1 MVSYGVNPIAYIGG
15 RMRILVVEDEK
26 KVAGFVKK
34 GFEEE
39 SYAVDVAYDGVEG
52 EYLATTNEYDAIVLD
67 IMLPKKNGMDV
78 VKDLRTRGIKTPVLL
93 LTARDA
99 VEDKVKGLDS
109 GADDYL
115 SKPFAFEELLARVRA
130 LMRRKEY
137 SIVELKFADLA
148 LDQATRKAKRG
159 SMEIDLTSKEYGLLE
174 YFLRNPNKVLTRT
187 MIAEHVWDYTFDT
200 DTNVIDV
207 YVNHLRNK
215 IDKDSSK
222 KLIHTVRGIG
232 YILKEE

>member
-1 MVSYGVNPIAYIGG
+1 
-15 RMRILVVEDEK
+15 MRILVVEDEK
-26 KVAGFVKK
+26 KVAGFIKK

-39 SYAVDVAYDGVEG
+39 SYAVDIAYDGVEG
-52 EYLATTNEYDAIVLD
+52 EYLATTNDYDAIVLD
-67 IMLPKKNGMDV
+67 IMLPKKNGVDV
-78 VKDLRTRGIKTPVLL
+78 VKDLRSRGIKTPVLL

>member
-1 MVSYGVNPIAYIGG
+1 
-15 RMRILVVEDEK
+15 MRILIVEDEK
-26 KVAGFVKK
+26 KVAGFIKK
-34 GFEEE
+34 GLEEE

-52 EYLATTNEYDAIVLD
+52 EYMASTNDYDIILLD
-67 IMLPKKNGMDV
+67 IMLPKKNGIEMV
-78 VKDLRTRGIKTPVLL
+78 RDLRSRNINTPVLL

-99 VEDKVKGLDS
+99 VEDKVRGLNS

-115 SKPFAFEELLARVRA
+115 SKPFAFEELLARIRA
-130 LMRRKEY
+130 LMRRKDLGIAEM
-137 SIVELKFADLA
+137 KFADLI

-159 SMEIDLTSKEYGLLE
+159 DTVIDLTSKEYGLLE

-187 MIAEHVWDYTFDT
+187 MIAEHVWDYTFDS

-215 IDKDSSK
+215 IDKEPFK
-222 KLIHTVRGIG
+222 RLIHTVRGIG
-232 YILKEE
+232 YILKEGE

>member
-1 MVSYGVNPIAYIGG
+1 
-15 RMRILVVEDEK
+15 MRILVVEDEK
-26 KVAGFVKK
+26 KVEGFIKK
-34 GFEEE
+34 GLEEE
-39 SYAVDVAYDGVEG
+39 SYAVDVAYDGIEG
-52 EYLATTNEYDAIVLD
+52 EYLASTNDYDAIILD
-67 IMLPKKNGMDV
+67 IMLPKKNGIDV
-78 VKDLRTRGIKTPVLL
+78 VKNLRSKDIKTPVLL

-99 VEDKVKGLDS
+99 VDDKVKGLDS

-130 LMRRKEY
+130 LMRRKGY
-137 SIVELKFADLA
+137 GITELKFADLV

-159 SMEIDLTSKEYGLLE
+159 DTVIDLTSKEYGLLE

-187 MIAEHVWDYTFDT
+187 MIAEHVWDYSFDS
-200 DTNVIDV
+200 DTNIIDV

-215 IDKDSSK
+215 IDKEPFK

-232 YILKEE
+232 YIVKEGE

>member
-1 MVSYGVNPIAYIGG
+1 
-15 RMRILVVEDEK
+15 MRILVVEDEK

-52 EYLATTNEYDAIVLD
+52 EYLATTNDYDAIVLD

>member
-1 MVSYGVNPIAYIGG
+1 
-15 RMRILVVEDEK
+15 MRILIVEDEK

-34 GFEEE
+34 GLEQE

-52 EYLATTNEYDAIVLD
+52 EYLASTNDYDVIILD
-67 IMLPKKNGMDV
+67 IMLPKKSGIDV
-78 VKDLRTRGIKTPVLL
+78 LKDLRAREIKTSVLL
-93 LTARDA
+93 LTARDS
-99 VEDKVKGLDS
+99 VEDRVKGLDS

-130 LMRRKEY
+130 LMRRKDY
-137 SIVELKFADLA
+137 GLVELKFADMV

-159 SMEIDLTSKEYGLLE
+159 DTAIDLTSKEYGLLE

-187 MIAEHVWDYTFDT
+187 MIAEHVWDYTFDS

-215 IDKDSSK
+215 VDKDFPK

>member
-1 MVSYGVNPIAYIGG
+1 
-15 RMRILVVEDEK
+15 MRILVVEDEK
-26 KVAGFVKK
+26 KVAGFIKK

-39 SYAVDVAYDGVEG
+39 SYAVDIAYDGVEG

>member
-1 MVSYGVNPIAYIGG
+1 
-15 RMRILVVEDEK
+15 MRILVAEDEK
-26 KVAGFVKK
+26 KVAGFIKK

-52 EYLATTNEYDAIVLD
+52 EYLASTNDYDVIIMD
-67 IMLPKKNGMDV
+67 IMLPKKNGIEV
-78 VKDLRTRGIKTPVLL
+78 IKDLRTRDIKTPILL
-93 LTARDA
+93 LTARDTI
-99 VEDKVKGLDS
+99 EDKVRGLDS

-130 LMRRKEY
+130 LLRRKDFG
-137 SIVELKFADLA
+137 VTELKFADLV

-159 SMEIDLTSKEYGLLE
+159 DKIIDLTSKEYGLLE

-187 MIAEHVWDYTFDT
+187 MIAEHVWDYTFDS

-207 YVNHLRNK
+207 YVNHLRSK
-215 IDKDSSK
+215 VDKDFPK
-222 KLIHTVRGIG
+222 KLIHTARGIG
-232 YILKEE
+232 YILREEE

>member
-1 MVSYGVNPIAYIGG
+1 
-15 RMRILVVEDEK
+15 MRILVVEDEK
-26 KVAGFVKK
+26 KVAGFIKK

-39 SYAVDVAYDGVEG
+39 SYAIDVAYDGVEG
-52 EYLATTNEYDAIVLD
+52 EYLASINDYDVIILD
-67 IMLPKKNGMDV
+67 IMLPKKNGIDV
-78 VKDLRTRGIKTPVLL
+78 VRDLRSKNIKIPVLL

-130 LMRRKEY
+130 LMRRKDY
-137 SIVELKFADLA
+137 GLAELKFADLI
-148 LDQATRKAKRG
+148 LNQATRKAKRG
-159 SMEIDLTSKEYGLLE
+159 DTVIDLTSKEYGLLE

-187 MIAEHVWDYTFDT
+187 MITEHVWDYTFDS

-215 IDKDSSK
+215 IDKEPFK
-222 KLIHTVRGIG
+222 RLIHTVRGVG
-232 YILKEE
+232 YVLKEGKEGE

>member
-1 MVSYGVNPIAYIGG
+1 
-15 RMRILVVEDEK
+15 MRILVVEDEK
-26 KVAGFVKK
+26 KVEGFIKK
-34 GFEEE
+34 GLEEE

-52 EYLATTNEYDAIVLD
+52 EYLASTNDYDVIILD
-67 IMLPKKNGMDV
+67 IMLPKKNGTDV
-78 VKDLRTRGIKTPVLL
+78 VRDLRSRDIKTPVLL
-93 LTARDA
+93 LTARDT
-99 VEDKVKGLDS
+99 VDDKVKGLNS

-130 LMRRKEY
+130 LMRRKGY
-137 SIVELKFADLA
+137 GITELKFADLV

-159 SMEIDLTSKEYGLLE
+159 DIVIDLTSKEYGLLE

-187 MIAEHVWDYTFDT
+187 MIAEHVWDYSFDS
-200 DTNVIDV
+200 DTNIIDV

-215 IDKDSSK
+215 IDKEPFK

-232 YILKEE
+232 YIVKEGE

>member
-1 MVSYGVNPIAYIGG
+1 
-15 RMRILVVEDEK
+15 MRILVVEDEK
-26 KVAGFVKK
+26 KVAGFIKK
-34 GFEEE
+34 GLEEE

-52 EYLATTNEYDAIVLD
+52 EYLASTNDYDVIILD
-67 IMLPKKNGMDV
+67 IMLPKKNGIDV
-78 VKDLRTRGIKTPVLL
+78 VRDLRSKNIKTPVLL
-93 LTARDA
+93 LTARDT
-99 VEDKVKGLDS
+99 VEDKVAGLNS

-130 LMRRKEY
+130 LMRRKDY
-137 SIVELKFADLA
+137 GLAELKFADLI

-159 SMEIDLTSKEYGLLE
+159 DTVIDLTSKEYGLLE

-187 MIAEHVWDYTFDT
+187 MIAEHVWDYTFDS

-215 IDKDSSK
+215 IDKEPFK

-232 YILKEE
+232 YILKEGE

>member
-1 MVSYGVNPIAYIGG
+1 
-15 RMRILVVEDEK
+15 MRILVVEDEK
-26 KVAGFVKK
+26 KVAGFIRK

-52 EYLATTNEYDAIVLD
+52 EYLASTNDYDVIIMD
-67 IMLPKKNGMDV
+67 IMLPKKSGIEV
-78 VKDLRTRGIKTPVLL
+78 IKDLRARDIKTSILL
-93 LTARDA
+93 LTARDTI
-99 VEDKVKGLDS
+99 EDKVRGLDS

-130 LMRRKEY
+130 LLRRKDFG
-137 SIVELKFADLA
+137 VTELKFADLV

-159 SMEIDLTSKEYGLLE
+159 DKIIDLTSKEYGLLE

-187 MIAEHVWDYTFDT
+187 MIAEHVWDYTFDS

-207 YVNHLRNK
+207 YVNHLRSK
-215 IDKDSSK
+215 VDKDFLK
-222 KLIHTVRGIG
+222 KLIHTARGIG
-232 YILKEE
+232 YILKEEE

>member
-1 MVSYGVNPIAYIGG
+1 
-15 RMRILVVEDEK
+15 MRILVVEDEK
-26 KVAGFVKK
+26 KVAGFIKK
-34 GFEEE
+34 GFLEE

-52 EYLATTNEYDAIVLD
+52 EYLASTNEYDVIILD
-67 IMLPKKNGMDV
+67 IMLPKKNGIDV
-78 VKDLRTRGIKTPVLL
+78 VKDLRTRDIKTPALL
-93 LTARDA
+93 LTARDT

-130 LMRRKEY
+130 LMRRKDY
-137 SIVELKFADLA
+137 GLAELKFADLI

-159 SMEIDLTSKEYGLLE
+159 DIFIDLTSKEYGLME

-187 MIAEHVWDYTFDT
+187 MIAEHVWDYTFDS
-200 DTNVIDV
+200 DTNIIDV

-215 IDKDSSK
+215 IDKEPFK
-222 KLIHTVRGIG
+222 KLIHTVRGVG
-232 YILKEE
+232 YILKEEE

>member
-1 MVSYGVNPIAYIGG
+1 
-15 RMRILVVEDEK
+15 MRILIVEDEK
-26 KVAGFVKK
+26 KVEGFIKK
-34 GFEEE
+34 GLEEE

-52 EYLATTNEYDAIVLD
+52 EYLASTNDYDVIILD
-67 IMLPKKNGMDV
+67 IMLPKKNGIDV
-78 VKDLRTRGIKTPVLL
+78 VKHLRSKDIKTPVLL

-99 VEDKVKGLDS
+99 VDDKVKGLDS

-130 LMRRKEY
+130 LLRRKGY
-137 SIVELKFADLA
+137 GITELKFADLV
-148 LDQATRKAKRG
+148 LDQATRKAKRDDTV
-159 SMEIDLTSKEYGLLE
+159 IDLTSKEYGLLE

-187 MIAEHVWDYTFDT
+187 MIAEHVWDYSFDS
-200 DTNVIDV
+200 DTNIIDV

-215 IDKDSSK
+215 IDKEPFK

-232 YILKEE
+232 YTVKEGE